1 MTCLPAVMKGSRLSM
16 GSSVAAVSIG
26 LKLCHSRG
34 IQRNL
39 GRVSGRQVWFKRD
52 KEPSISSTSW
62 MTISL
67 TSPKPALWLTMECSS
82 RGHQLMA
89 TKQAIKNMSR
99 LASSRTT
106 SSSTTGRTTRATGP
120 LQTQQRGTGTK
131 RRSRLHS
138 RKPKDSSTLLRWKA
152 SCLSRLRGSSS
163 LKGQASKT
171 THSVHFKTKG
181 RSHER

>member
-1 MTCLPAVMKGSRLSM
+1 MKGSRLSM

-67 TSPKPALWLTMECSS
+67 TSPKPALWLTMECYS
-82 RGHQLMA
+82 RGPQLMA
-89 TKQAIKNMSR
+89 TKQAIKKLVKSLPSIDRPFLVPSKLVNR
-99 LASSRTT
+99 NRTVFT
-106 SSSTTGRTTRATGP
+106 RHYSFSHNTGEGHLPISNLQPHRSQATP
-120 LQTQQRGTGTK
+120 LQTARPSIQLNK
-131 RRSRLHS
+131 RR
-138 RKPKDSSTLLRWKA
+138 
-152 SCLSRLRGSSS
+152 
-163 LKGQASKT
+163 
-171 THSVHFKTKG
+171 
-181 RSHER
+181 